1 MGILDFW
8 KRKKNLTCDPSKNPL
23 KEEDGIFG
31 PIEKLKDKAAKSYP
45 KAIRMIYVGLHQYK
59 SAWDGEQRLGEH
71 YNRCSPYTPP
81 EKMSLNDICKVV
93 SYLSDYIEETFDIE
107 PASQESVVRT
117 STTLEQFGFTKIPT
131 NDRGYTH
138 ITSDYYMGRKLIRN
152 DKRSPIPAIDGVV
165 DLFTV
170 EGFDYFK
177 NSDLYER
184 YFNWYEEATS
194 QEEIQAIYDKL
205 GLDIQIPR
213 IEDKT
218 M

>member
-23 KEEDGIFG
+23 KEEDGTFG
-31 PIEKLKDKAAKSYP
+31 PIEKLKDKANKSYP
-45 KAIRMIYVGLHQYK
+45 KAIRMIYVGLAQYR
-59 SAWDGEQRLGEH
+59 SYTGQESLGEH

-81 EKMSLNDICKVV
+81 EKMSLNDICKVI
-93 SYLSDYIEETFDIE
+93 SYLSDYVEETFDIE
-107 PASQESVVRT
+107 PASMESVART
-117 STTLEQFGFTKIPT
+117 STTLEQFGFTRIPT
-131 NDRGYTH
+131 NNRGYIH
-138 ITSDYYMGRKLIRN
+138 ITSDYYRGRKLIRN
-152 DKRSPIPAIDGVV
+152 DKYSPIPAIDGVV

-170 EGFDYFK
+170 EGFDHFK
-177 NSDLYER
+177 NSDLYDR

-194 QEEIQAIYDKL
+194 QEEIQSIYDKL
-205 GLDIQIPR
+205 GLDIQIPK

>member
-1 MGILDFW
+1 MGILDFL
-8 KRKKNLTCDPSKNPL
+8 KSKKNLTCDPRKNPF
-23 KEEDGIFG
+23 KEETKEPFG
-31 PIEKLKDKAAKSYP
+31 PMERLKDKAAKSYP
-45 KAIRMIYVGLHQYK
+45 KAIRMIYVGLKQYR
-59 SAWDGEQRLGEH
+59 SYTGQESLGEH
-71 YNRCSPYTPP
+71 YNRCSPYIPP

-107 PASQESVVRT
+107 PASQESVVKT

-138 ITSDYYMGRKLIRN
+138 ITSDYYWGKKLIRN

-170 EGFDYFK
+170 EGFDHFK
-177 NSDLYER
+177 NSDLYDR
-184 YFNWYEEATS
+184 YFNWYEEATT
-194 QEEIQAIYDKL
+194 QEEIQSIYDKL
-205 GLDIQIPR
+205 GLDFQVPK